1 MFAGGVADGLGE
13 ELGDGRGAEKAAGA
27 VRETDSKVAEAI
39 NRDRLVVFFG
49 AGTSENVHV
58 RSREVPFPSPP
69 RRTIRTPDGDT
80 ERMRLSRPISW
91 FLLAFG
97 VWSWVIWVTF
107 INNLIKDSSGLAFE
121 DGQPTA
127 YFWVHLLLAVVSL
140 VLGTVIGVI
149 GLRGVRALRR
159 KS

>member
-1 MFAGGVADGLGE
+1 M
-13 ELGDGRGAEKAAGA
+13 K
-27 VRETDSKVAEAI
+27 
-39 NRDRLVVFFG
+39 
-49 AGTSENVHV
+49 
-58 RSREVPFPSPP
+58 
-69 RRTIRTPDGDT
+69 
-80 ERMRLSRPISW
+80 LSHPISW

-107 INNLIKDSSGLAFE
+107 VNNLIKDSSGLAFE
-121 DGQPTA
+121 DDRPTA
-127 YFWVHLLLAVVSL
+127 YFWVHLTLAVVSL